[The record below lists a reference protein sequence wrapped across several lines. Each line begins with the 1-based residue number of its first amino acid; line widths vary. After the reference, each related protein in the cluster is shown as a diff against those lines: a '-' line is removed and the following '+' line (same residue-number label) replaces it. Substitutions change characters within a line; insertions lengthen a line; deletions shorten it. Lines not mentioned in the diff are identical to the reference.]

1 MYSDYENPL
10 VIAWN
15 WSFFPIDIAFA
26 LIGLSARFAR
36 VSGALKFKLEI
47 IAAVLMLCAGL
58 MAISFW
64 IVTADFEPMWWG
76 MNIWLVL
83 LGALNLVR
91 AKPN

>member
-1 MYSDYENPL
+1 MLKTATALTEIAMLIYWALAIALTLELVSIDPALMYSDYENPL

-47 IAAVLMLCAGL
+47 IVAV
-58 MAISFW
+58 
-64 IVTADFEPMWWG
+64 
-76 MNIWLVL
+76 
-83 LGALNLVR
+83 
-91 AKPN
+91 